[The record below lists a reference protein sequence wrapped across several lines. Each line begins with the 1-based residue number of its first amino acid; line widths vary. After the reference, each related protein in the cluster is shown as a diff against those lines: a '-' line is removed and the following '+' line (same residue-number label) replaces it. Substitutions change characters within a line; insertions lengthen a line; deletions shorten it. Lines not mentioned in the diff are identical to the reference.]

1 MVTKGGRNEP
11 FLPLRRAVLFL
22 RRTPLQPGSAHAAS
36 QDHNGR
42 PAQPDS
48 AGSNCTWGERHHSQH
63 AGCPRGRE
71 MGNGGREASTAQGR
85 PQGREVQL
93 RTGPVCLLALRK
105 AQLPFQ
111 RTVWKFPCSVGVQM
125 GPSRAGCQWAVLV
138 WAVRDGNYRPLR
150 LLTRWRCTRPS
161 ADRVRINEL
170 QMCD

>member
-1 MVTKGGRNEP
+1 MPPGGEP
-11 FLPLRRAVLFL
+11 SARGLLSTDSYGILRPTETSIAPARQMPCSHGGQARCSPFERARCATFLFLRRAVLFL

-111 RTVWKFPCSVGVQM
+111 RTVWRFPGSAGVQM
-125 GPSRAGCQWAVLV
+125 GPS
-138 WAVRDGNYRPLR
+138 
-150 LLTRWRCTRPS
+150 
-161 ADRVRINEL
+161 
-170 QMCD
+170 